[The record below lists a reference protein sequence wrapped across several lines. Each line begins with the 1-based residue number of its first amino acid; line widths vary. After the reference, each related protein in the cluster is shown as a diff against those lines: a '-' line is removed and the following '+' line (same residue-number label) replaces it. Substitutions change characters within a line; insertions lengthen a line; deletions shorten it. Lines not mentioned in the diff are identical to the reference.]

1 MTLSRHALFVSFD
14 LCDTSRYIVSI
25 EPLDERL
32 RHRLN
37 PSGSG
42 SYDSGQG
49 TAYPSVVYVSQGDIG
64 ELARSLQ
71 CGLLTSSS
79 LLRPCNNPYTP
90 SELIS
95 LLF

>member
-1 MTLSRHALFVSFD
+1 MNLSRHALFVSFD

-37 PSGSG
+37 PSGGG
-42 SYDSGQG
+42 SHDEQP
-49 TAYPSVVYVSQGDIG
+49 AYPSVVYVSQGDIG

-90 SELIS
+90 GELIS